1 MRICRRTGEPAAGII
16 IKAKRIMKIG
26 DKVRFLSETGGG
38 TIVGFQNGN
47 IALVEDNDGF
57 QIPTQLQD
65 LVVVNDDKQART
77 AMGGTMTQQHDDD
90 KPSSK
95 ADAGHSIVKPTITPR
110 PASHVS
116 VYEREDSD
124 MTNLLFGFV
133 PKDEKNISKT
143 SFYLYAINDC
153 NYFISFTYSLPFGD
167 EWKLL
172 SHGELEPNT
181 KQLIAEVSI
190 DDIEDYSSGAVQMNA
205 YKIDKIFKLQP
216 TMDVKLRI
224 DPVKFFKAHTF
235 KENDFFDEDA
245 LIIPVVENSVP
256 VKLLSINADELQ
268 KKMIEKQRVDITAPA
283 RHSQAKRNS
292 QKGDEP
298 LVIDLHI
305 SELLDSTAGMSHT
318 DILKY
323 QLEVFNNT
331 LEEYKQKK
339 GMKIIFIHGKGE
351 GVLRNAIIKELRYRY
366 KSYSYQDAS
375 FQEYGYGATQ
385 VTIH

>member
-1 MRICRRTGEPAAGII
+1 
-16 IKAKRIMKIG
+16 MKIG

-47 IALVEDNDGF
+47 IALVEDSDGF
-57 QIPTQLQD
+57 QIPTQVQD

-77 AMGGTMTQQHDDD
+77 AMGGTMTHQHEDVDVPVKD
-90 KPSSK
+90 TEENRTGRPSVMT
-95 ADAGHSIVKPTITPR
+95 HPV
-110 PASHVS
+110 SHAN

-124 MTNLLFGFV
+124 TINLLFGFV

-172 SHGELEPNT
+172 AHGELEPNT
-181 KQLIAEVSI
+181 KQLIAEMSI
-190 DDIEDYSSGAVQMNA
+190 SDIEDYSTGAVQMNA
-205 YKIDKIFKLQP
+205 YKIDKPFKLQP

-235 KENDFFDEDA
+235 RENDFFDEDA
-245 LIIPVVENSVP
+245 LVIPVVENSVP
-256 VKLLSINADELQ
+256 VKLLSVDAGDLK

-283 RHSQAKRNS
+283 RASQAKRSS
-292 QKGDEP
+292 QKADEP
-298 LVIDLHI
+298 LVVDLHI
-305 SELLDSTAGMSHT
+305 SELLDTTAGMSHT
-318 DILKY
+318 DILNY
-323 QLEVFNNT
+323 QLEVFNKT

-351 GVLRNAIIKELRYRY
+351 GVLRNAIVKELRYRY

-385 VTIH
+385 VTIR

>member
-1 MRICRRTGEPAAGII
+1 
-16 IKAKRIMKIG
+16 MKIG

-38 TIVGFQNGN
+38 TIVGFRNGN
-47 IALVEDNDGF
+47 IALVEDSDGF
-57 QIPTQLQD
+57 QIPTQVQD

-77 AMGGTMTQQHDDD
+77 AMGGTMTQHDGDAEEQA
-90 KPSSK
+90 KPDTEK
-95 ADAGHSIVKPTITPR
+95 IAGRESAVTHSV
-110 PASHVS
+110 SHAN

-124 MTNLLFGFV
+124 TINLLFGFV

-153 NYFISFTYSLPFGD
+153 NYFISFTYSLPFGE

-172 SHGELEPNT
+172 AHCELEPNT

-190 DDIEDYSSGAVQMNA
+190 NDIEDYSSGAVQMNA
-205 YKIDKIFKLQP
+205 YKIDKPFKLQP

-224 DPVKFFKAHTF
+224 DPVKFFKSHTF
-235 KENDFFDEDA
+235 RENDFFNEDA
-245 LIIPVVENSVP
+245 HVIPVVENSVP
-256 VKLLSINADELQ
+256 VKLLTVDAGDLQ
-268 KKMIEKQRVDITAPA
+268 KKMLEKQRVDITAPA
-283 RHSQAKRNS
+283 RASQTKRTARN
-292 QKGDEP
+292 GDEP
-298 LVIDLHI
+298 LVVDLHI
-305 SELLDSTAGMSHT
+305 SELLDTTAGMSHT

-323 QLEVFNNT
+323 QLEVFNKT
-331 LEEYKQKK
+331 LEEYKGKN

-351 GVLRNAIIKELRYRY
+351 GVLRNAIVKELRYRY

-385 VTIH
+385 VTIR